1 MPDPD
6 PAGSDPPSTGKIDR
20 EFFEEHIVTRLG
32 AEREDVR
39 KGPKH
44 GVDFGVVDV
53 GEAALAVATDPI
65 SILPELGFERA
76 GRFAIRIVLADVA
89 VSGLA
94 PTHLAISFSLPPEI
108 EDREFAAVWRGI
120 DEECAD
126 LGVHIVTGHTARY
139 EGCSFP
145 WVGAAT
151 AFGVGKPDEIVSP
164 DGARP
169 GDALVIA
176 GGPAVESVGLLT
188 SLFPEQVPLEG
199 EALQTAQ
206 GRLDDVD
213 GVREAMAAAAAGD
226 VSAMHDATEG
236 GLLGA
241 LHEVAAGAGVK
252 LAVDSE
258 AVPGRP
264 GVREACDALGM
275 DPWRAT
281 TAGSLVIA
289 VDPDDAGAVVEAI
302 SELGTPAAVVG
313 HVEDGEG
320 VILDGEE
327 TEPPE
332 GDSSWPVYERLL
344 EEA

>member
-1 MPDPD
+1 MPE
-6 PAGSDPPSTGKIDR
+6 TGKIDR
-20 EFFEEHIVTRLG
+20 EFFEEYVATRLG
-32 AEREDVR
+32 ADREDVR

-53 GEAALAVATDPI
+53 GDAALAVATDPI

-76 GRFAIRIVLADVA
+76 GRFAVRIVLADVA

-94 PTHLAISFSLPPEI
+94 PSHLAVSFSLPPEMAD
-108 EDREFAAVWRGI
+108 EEFAAVWRGI

-126 LGVHIVTGHTARY
+126 LGVSVVTGHTARY

-151 AFGVGKPDEIVSP
+151 AFGVGDPDEIVSP

-188 SLFPEQVPLEG
+188 SLFPEQVSLEG
-199 EALQTAQ
+199 EALKTAQ
-206 GRLDDVD
+206 ERLDDVD

-226 VSAMHDATEG
+226 LSAMHDATEG

-241 LHEVAAGAGVK
+241 LYEVAAAAGVK
-252 LAVDSE
+252 LTVDSG
-258 AVPGRP
+258 AVPVRP

-289 VDPDDAGAVVEAI
+289 VDPDDAEAVAMAI

-313 HVEDGEG
+313 QVVEGEG
-320 VILDGEE
+320 VVQDGEE
-327 TEPPE
+327 TELPE
-332 GDSSWPVYERLL
+332 GDASWPVYERLL
-344 EEA
+344 EDSAD